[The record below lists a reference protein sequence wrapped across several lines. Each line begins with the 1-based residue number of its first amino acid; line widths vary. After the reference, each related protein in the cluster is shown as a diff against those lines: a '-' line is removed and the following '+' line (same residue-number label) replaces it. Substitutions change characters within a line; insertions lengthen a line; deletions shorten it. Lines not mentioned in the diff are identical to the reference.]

1 MLGIVPCSPLI
12 QIPFSSH
19 PSAQNLTYHTPV
31 LSTFRTTPC
40 TRNVSTWKS
49 GMCASFIGSALSLAT
64 ESAAHVG
71 FHNVSRRWDWF
82 FRYWQNSPP
91 CLHNTETGHPTG
103 ERGTSRFPPPP
114 PSRFSIQG
122 CQLGDGTFLSSGL
135 GWVAVTVT
143 RLCGASSSGSDSSD
157 SSESSSNPLGGPP
170 CASSFGG
177 SSSDSSPVCGTSNDE
192 RRN

>member
-1 MLGIVPCSPLI
+1 MHQERVDVEIRHVCQLHWVCIEFSHRISSPRGLPQRIKALGLVLPILAKFTAVL
-12 QIPFSSH
+12 
-19 PSAQNLTYHTPV
+19 AQYRN
-31 LSTFRTTPC
+31 RTS
-40 TRNVSTWKS
+40 N
-49 GMCASFIGSALSLAT
+49 
-64 ESAAHVG
+64 
-71 FHNVSRRWDWF
+71 RRA
-82 FRYWQNSPP
+82 
-91 CLHNTETGHPTG
+91 GHEP
-103 ERGTSRFPPPP
+103 FPPPP